1 LVLEHQKGTL
11 QMLLSDN
18 SKSGNTDLKNL
29 SLEDKQKLVSVFAWL
44 IEEDKKQNSALYQS
58 KKVSHD

>member
-1 LVLEHQKGTL
+1 VRGQK
-11 QMLLSDN
+11 LSTYMN
-18 SKSGNTDLKNL
+18 SSENTHSHKEKL

-44 IEEDKKQNSALYQS
+44 IEEDKKQNPALYQS